1 MTYIVHEFDTNPN
14 AQNELLWPAARESS
28 GLTAGASYDTAAT
41 TRAVVI
47 TADVDGRVSL
57 GGVAATVAHNPVI
70 ALTENIFLFPS
81 PAVRTLKFL

>member
-1 MTYIVHEFDTNPN
+1 MTYIVHEFDTFPN

-28 GLTAGASYDTAAT
+28 ALEAGATYETAAT
-41 TRAVVI
+41 ARAVVI

-57 GGVAATVAHNPVI
+57 GGVAATDAHNPII
-70 ALTENIFLFPS
+70 ALTENIFLFPT